1 MAQITY
7 TIQAKRDTAANWT
20 ANNPT
25 LAEGEFG
32 FETDTK
38 KLKIGDGN
46 TLWASLP
53 YKILTDDIIG
63 VANGVAPL
71 NASGTIDPEYV
82 RHNAGWR
89 DNIMQFVKGSPGV
102 NAPTLTTLGNG
113 ALLYEFGVND
123 SVHVEFHVDHDVLP
137 NSLAYPHIHFLSTS
151 AMTAGQTVTWNFTYV
166 SAIGYSQ
173 GASLTGTRTVINMTY
188 TADGTEIAGEHII
201 LEATTGVTLVEPDQV
216 LLAEYTYTGGTHGG
230 TIYGIM
236 GDLHY
241 QSDREVTLNKA
252 PNFYA

>member
-53 YKILTDDIIG
+53 YPDAVIGMFGDI
-63 VANGVAPL
+63 
-71 NASGTIDPEYV
+71 
-82 RHNAGWR
+82 
-89 DNIMQFVKGSPGV
+89 
-102 NAPTLTTLGNG
+102 
-113 ALLYEFGVND
+113 
-123 SVHVEFHVDHDVLP
+123 
-137 NSLAYPHIHFLSTS
+137 
-151 AMTAGQTVTWNFTYV
+151 
-166 SAIGYSQ
+166 
-173 GASLTGTRTVINMTY
+173 
-188 TADGTEIAGEHII
+188 
-201 LEATTGVTLVEPDQV
+201 
-216 LLAEYTYTGGTHGG
+216 
-230 TIYGIM
+230 
-236 GDLHY
+236 HY
-241 QSDREVTLNKA
+241 QTSTISTLNKA

>member
-82 RHNAGWR
+82 DA
-89 DNIMQFVKGSPGV
+89 VAKGHQQGATSTFG
-102 NAPTLTTLGNG
+102 ATTTVYVEQTVSTNSQYQHFIAETSLADAIPSTN
-113 ALLYEFGVND
+113 LEPD
-123 SVHVEFHVDHDVLP
+123 SVILIRFFRD
-137 NSLAYPHIHFLSTS
+137 S
-151 AMTAGQTVTWNFTYV
+151 AHANDTF
-166 SAIGYSQ
+166 
-173 GASLTGTRTVINMTY
+173 
-188 TADGTEIAGEHII
+188 
-201 LEATTGVTLVEPDQV
+201 PDAV
-216 LLAEYTYTGGTHGG
+216 
-230 TIYGIM
+230 M
-236 GDLHY
+236 GMFGDIHY
-241 QSDREVTLNKA
+241 QTSTISTLNKT